1 VVLKAVKKQKRPKW
15 DRKKLQP
22 NQEKK
27 HSSGYFTVAVK
38 SSGDI
43 SAEPVRGQ
51 KIEEH
56 VVTDL
61 DLRND
66 ENRPS
71 STSSAIGEE
80 RQDVSLKNSLDEMAD
95 VIIGGYRSLGPLD
108 SQYTGKKREYWSKY
122 ETGSF

>member
-1 VVLKAVKKQKRPKW
+1 M
-15 DRKKLQP
+15 
-22 NQEKK
+22 K
-27 HSSGYFTVAVK
+27 HSSDYFTVAVK
-38 SSGDI
+38 SSGEI

-71 STSSAIGEE
+71 LTNGAVTEE
-80 RQDVSLKNSLDEMAD
+80 RQDVSSKNTIDEMAEAITEGND
-95 VIIGGYRSLGPLD
+95 IGLWVLWPANIP
-108 SQYTGKKREYWSKY
+108 YTGKKAGILVKY
-122 ETGSF
+122 QTGSF